1 MSEAT
6 SAPIMDNEHVKA
18 FLSILQ
24 EHRPIDAQD
33 FLATLRDVSAME
45 RQLNAAV
52 IELTAM
58 RRELG
63 EMREAQNHPVRT
75 ALQNAITALETKI
88 NDLRERLNTLKSG
101 IIEGCK
107 NAVAVFKEK
116 GAAALNGI
124 MNFFR
129 VKDTLQNMR
138 KDMIG
143 AVKAAE
149 MSIAK
154 IEAVSTEYH
163 EVGRHIKNIGRAMSG
178 KELIEDAKPVG
189 RIAKAAQAPQK
200 LRKAVASGAVK
211 GVDKAI
217 GKLNRME
224 AKQAEKKPSILKNLN
239 DLKEKAAQEK
249 RDIPERPARQREA
262 SL

>member
-33 FLATLRDVSAME
+33 FLSTLRDVSAME

-75 ALQNAITALETKI
+75 ALQKAITTLENRI
-88 NDLRERLNTLKSG
+88 NDLRERLDAVKAN

-124 MNFFR
+124 LNFFR
-129 VKDTLQNMR
+129 VNVEF
-138 KDMIG
+138 G
-143 AVKAAE
+143 
-149 MSIAK
+149 
-154 IEAVSTEYH
+154 
-163 EVGRHIKNIGRAMSG
+163 GRATAAGQSG
-178 KELIEDAKPVG
+178 
-189 RIAKAAQAPQK
+189 
-200 LRKAVASGAVK
+200 
-211 GVDKAI
+211 
-217 GKLNRME
+217 
-224 AKQAEKKPSILKNLN
+224 
-239 DLKEKAAQEK
+239 
-249 RDIPERPARQREA
+249 
-262 SL
+262 